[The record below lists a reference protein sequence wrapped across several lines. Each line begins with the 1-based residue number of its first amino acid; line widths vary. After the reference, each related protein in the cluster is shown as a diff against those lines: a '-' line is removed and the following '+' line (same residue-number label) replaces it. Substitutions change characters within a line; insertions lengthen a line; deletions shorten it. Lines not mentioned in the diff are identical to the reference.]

1 MIDLHC
7 HILPGIDDGPSSLE
21 GSVEL
26 AAAMAGAGVT
36 TVAATP
42 HVRPDFPGVKP
53 SELPGRVSE
62 LAAAAPQVSLVQA
75 GEVDVFWAAQ
85 ASDDELRTVSYGA
98 RGTDLLIETP
108 YGALPPIFED
118 TLFRITARGYRVL
131 LAHPERCPD
140 FRSDPARLSSL
151 VARGALLQV
160 TAAALVGRVP
170 RSGMRRFAA
179 DLVRERVAH
188 VIASDAHRADSGRA
202 LVPDGVQAAS
212 ALAPG
217 YAEWMA
223 TDAPAAILA
232 GERLPTPPSGRP
244 RRSGLFPRRR
254 FG

>member
-1 MIDLHC
+1 VIDLHC
-7 HILPGIDDGPSSLE
+7 HILPGIDDGPAEMS

-26 AAAMAGAGVT
+26 ADAMAAAGVR

-42 HVRPDFPGVKP
+42 HVRPDFPGVRP
-53 SELPGRVSE
+53 AELADRVAS
-62 LAAAAPQVSLVQA
+62 LAAAAAPSVSLVQA
-75 GEVDVFWAAQ
+75 GEVDVFWAAH
-85 ASDDELRTVSYGA
+85 ASDDELRTVSYGTN
-98 RGTDLLIETP
+98 GTDLLIETP
-108 YGALPPIFED
+108 YGSLPPIFED
-118 TLFRITARGYRVL
+118 TLFRVTARGYRVL

-140 FRSDPARLSSL
+140 FRAHPARLSAL

-160 TAAALVGRVP
+160 TASALVGRVP

-188 VIASDAHRADSGRA
+188 VIASDAHRAGSGRA
-202 LVPDGVQAAS
+202 LVPEGVAAAS
-212 ALAPG
+212 RLAGP

-232 GERLPTPPSGRP
+232 GEPLPTPPSGRGRP
-244 RRSGLFPRRR
+244 GFPVRRR

>member
-1 MIDLHC
+1 VIDLHC
-7 HILPGIDDGPSSLE
+7 HILPGIDDGPDE
-21 GSVEL
+21 MGGSVEL
-26 AAAMAGAGVT
+26 ADSMARAGVR

-42 HVRPDFPGVKP
+42 HIHPNFPDVQPG
-53 SELPGRVSE
+53 ELGDRV
-62 LAAAAPQVSLVQA
+62 AALQSAAPSVEFVRA
-75 GEVDVFWAAQ
+75 GEVDVFWASR
-85 ASDDELRTVSYGA
+85 ASDDELRAVSYGA

-118 TLFRITARGYRVL
+118 TLFRITARGFRVL

-140 FRSDPARLSSL
+140 FRSDPGRLGAL

-188 VIASDAHRADSGRA
+188 VIASDAHRAGSGRA
-202 LVPDGVQAAS
+202 LVPEGVAAAS
-212 ALAPG
+212 VLDPG

-223 TDAPAAILA
+223 TEAPAAILA
-232 GERLPTPPSGRP
+232 GEPLPAPPSART
-244 RRSGLFPRRR
+244 RRRTLSRRR

>member
-7 HILPGIDDGPSSLE
+7 HILPGIDDGPAE
-21 GSVEL
+21 MAGSVEL
-26 AAAMAGAGVT
+26 AEAMAAAGVRT
-36 TVAATP
+36 IACTP
-42 HVRPDFPGVKP
+42 HVRPDFPGVRP
-53 SELPGRVSE
+53 GELGDRVAA
-62 LAAAAPQVSLVQA
+62 LAAAVSSVELVRA
-75 GEVDVFWAAQ
+75 GEVDVFWAAN

-108 YGALPPIFED
+108 YGALPPVFED
-118 TLFRITARGYRVL
+118 TLFRVTARGYRVL

-140 FRSDPARLSSL
+140 FRADPSRLSAL
-151 VARGALLQV
+151 VERGALLQV

-202 LVPDGVQAAS
+202 LLPDGVAAG
-212 ALAPG
+212 ARLAG
-217 YAEWMA
+217 AYAEWMA
-223 TDAPAAILA
+223 TDAPAAILSGEPLPAPPA
-232 GERLPTPPSGRP
+232 GP
-244 RRSGLFPRRR
+244 RRPGLLTRRR

>member
-7 HILPGIDDGPSSLE
+7 HILPGIDDGPADME

-26 AAAMAGAGVT
+26 AQAMADAGVR

-42 HVRPDFPGVKP
+42 HIHPNFPDVRPA
-53 SELPGRVSE
+53 E
-62 LAAAAPQVSLVQA
+62 LAGRAADLQAAAPEVEIVQA
-75 GEVDVFWAAQ
+75 GEVDVFWAAR
-85 ASDDELRTVSYGA
+85 ASDDDLRAVSFGA

-108 YGALPPIFED
+108 YGALPPVFED

-131 LAHPERCPD
+131 LAHPERSPD
-140 FRSDPARLSSL
+140 LRVDPARLSAL

-188 VIASDAHRADSGRA
+188 VIASDAHRAGSGRA
-202 LVPDGVQAAS
+202 SVPDGVAA
-212 ALAPG
+212 AAAVAPG

-223 TDAPAAILA
+223 TDAPAEILA
-232 GERLPTPPSGRP
+232 GEPLPTPPAGRT
-244 RRSGLFPRRR
+244 RRRLSRRR